1 MSRIDAETARRVN
14 AVTLDVMSAF
24 RNTVELYYVTPELVT
39 AAGFTSFADWARGQP
54 RPQLDREEKK
64 QLAITYTEDLGMTQR
79 EAAAALGVSESAVQ
93 RGFMAAP
100 AASGAP
106 LHEEDELPLAAG
118 AAIEP
123 EITEPDT
130 DTVDM
135 TPDPTDLNR
144 WYVKAL
150 SEYIAGIVNVTP
162 PALGQPTLMRRRRE
176 LERALQATL
185 NAFASRG

>member
-1 MSRIDAETARRVN
+1 MSHIDPETARRVN

-24 RNTVELYYVTPELVT
+24 RNTVELYYATPELVT
-39 AAGFTSFADWARGQP
+39 TAGFTSFADWARGQP
-54 RPQLDREEKK
+54 RPQLDREERK

-79 EAAAALGVSESAVQ
+79 EAAAALGVDHRTVGRDVGAN
-93 RGFMAAP
+93 AP
-100 AASGAP
+100 P
-106 LHEEDELPLAAG
+106 QPEV
-118 AAIEP
+118 EP
-123 EITEPDT
+123 GDPDT

>member
-1 MSRIDAETARRVN
+1 MSHIDPETARRVN

-24 RNTVELYYVTPELVT
+24 RNTVELYYATPELVT
-39 AAGFTSFADWARGQP
+39 TAGFTSFADWARGQP
-54 RPQLDREEKK
+54 RPQLDREERK

-79 EAAAALGVSESAVQ
+79 EAAAALGVDHRTVGRDVGAN
-93 RGFMAAP
+93 AP
-100 AASGAP
+100 P
-106 LHEEDELPLAAG
+106 QPEDERDVG
-118 AAIEP
+118 ANAPPQPEVEP
-123 EITEPDT
+123 GDPDT